1 MNTDPIKCVTDNR
14 RASERYAD
22 NSPIKIRRPG
32 SLSSIPGTVIDR
44 SNHGIGM
51 IANSCD
57 HSLMPGSAIELMPT
71 SGFPAPIESASAI
84 RATIAWIVIT
94 GQGTR
99 IGVRFQNPQEH
110 TLTEAAAA

>member
-14 RASERYAD
+14 RASDRYAD

-32 SLSSIPGTVIDR
+32 SLTSIPGTVIDR

-51 IANSCD
+51 VASSCD

-71 SGFPAPIESASAI
+71 TGFPAPLESSSAI
-84 RATIAWIVIT
+84 RGTIAWMVIT

-99 IGVRFQNPQEH
+99 LGIRFQQAQSHE
-110 TLTEAAAA
+110 LSKAAA